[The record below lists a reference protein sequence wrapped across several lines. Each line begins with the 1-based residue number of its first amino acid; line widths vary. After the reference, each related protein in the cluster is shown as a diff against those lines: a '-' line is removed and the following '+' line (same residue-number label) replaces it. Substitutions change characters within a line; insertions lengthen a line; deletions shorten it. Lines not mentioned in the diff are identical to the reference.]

1 MWAEVTGMRDK
12 KILVNFDNV
21 VRIEPAEQDRW
32 NLFFVDK
39 TMSRVKIKATMGE
52 LNGLLSVRR

>member
-39 TMSRVKIKATMGE
+39 TMSRVKIKATMAE
-52 LNGLLSVRR
+52 LNGLLSVKR

>member
-32 NLFFVDK
+32 NLFFVDRMMK
-39 TMSRVKIKATMGE
+39 PLKIKATLAK
-52 LNGLLSVRR
+52 LNGLLSVRN